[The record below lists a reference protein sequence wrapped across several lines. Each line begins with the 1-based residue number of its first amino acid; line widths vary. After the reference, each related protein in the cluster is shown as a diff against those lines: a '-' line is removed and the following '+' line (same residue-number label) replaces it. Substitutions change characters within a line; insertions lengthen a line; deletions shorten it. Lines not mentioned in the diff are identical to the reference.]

1 MGKKNIGGAVL
12 DDLKALPKKI
22 LKPYYKNG
30 KLNANKVAIDGIPFV
45 IIFYVINKYVQA
57 VVSADGGDMLDKC
70 VKAFSL
76 IFQVKPYFAP
86 SFKLTPLICGIG
98 AGVAFKL
105 FMNSRKKNA
114 KQFRPREEY
123 GSAKWGTDKDFEPYT
138 DSEHIDS
145 ERTKQNVYWD
155 CYQGYSFAG
164 SSQERQFNFTEIERA
179 YYYEHYSDFVDA
191 QNERNEQARH
201 PERNRTIDDV
211 LKNNKTCPEES
222 VIQLGNIDHA
232 VTPDVLAKVSAE
244 FFDEFNKR
252 YGSHIHIL
260 DWALHLD
267 EATPHIHERH
277 VFDAKNK
284 YGELC
289 PQQDKALE
297 ELGFELPDPA
307 KKKGKYNNRKMNF
320 DAECRKLFLE
330 IAQRNGVQV
339 ECEPV
344 YGGAG
349 YLEKQDFIIE
359 NQKKRIAEKQAVL
372 DEITMRVLDMENFVE
387 QVAEDAYEKACE
399 AVSDTMAEQT
409 RAEDIEELRRYK
421 KWLTSD
427 ERKTPKDKRDFVGRC
442 LDNLENRL
450 RGMAQKVAG
459 KVMETLQNPR
469 IKEQKKSE
477 VKEHARKSVRALL
490 EANRKLVEEQRAKV
504 AETPAHKKAR
514 GEELG

>member
-1 MGKKNIGGAVL
+1 MKASRHNGRSGKHGVY
-12 DDLKALPKKI
+12 D
-22 LKPYYKNG
+22 
-30 KLNANKVAIDGIPFV
+30 
-45 IIFYVINKYVQA
+45 
-57 VVSADGGDMLDKC
+57 
-70 VKAFSL
+70 VKH
-76 IFQVKPYFAP
+76 
-86 SFKLTPLICGIG
+86 
-98 AGVAFKL
+98 
-105 FMNSRKKNA
+105 NDR
-114 KQFRPREEY
+114 
-123 GSAKWGTDKDFEPYT
+123 DFDVEH
-138 DSEHIDS
+138 SEHIDS
-145 ERTKQNVYWD
+145 ERTKHNVYWD

-349 YLEKQDFIIE
+349 YLEK
-359 NQKKRIAEKQAVL
+359 
-372 DEITMRVLDMENFVE
+372 
-387 QVAEDAYEKACE
+387 
-399 AVSDTMAEQT
+399 
-409 RAEDIEELRRYK
+409 
-421 KWLTSD
+421 
-427 ERKTPKDKRDFVGRC
+427 
-442 LDNLENRL
+442 
-450 RGMAQKVAG
+450 
-459 KVMETLQNPR
+459 
-469 IKEQKKSE
+469 
-477 VKEHARKSVRALL
+477 
-490 EANRKLVEEQRAKV
+490 
-504 AETPAHKKAR
+504 
-514 GEELG
+514 

>member
-1 MGKKNIGGAVL
+1 MEAYFDNSATTKVL
-12 DDLKALPKKI
+12 DSVKDIVVKTMTEDYGNPAAKHRKGMEAEQYIRDARKIIADTMKVQEKEILFTSGGSESNNMAL
-22 LKPYYKNG
+22 
-30 KLNANKVAIDGIPFV
+30 
-45 IIFYVINKYVQA
+45 
-57 VVSADGGDMLDKC
+57 
-70 VKAFSL
+70 
-76 IFQVKPYFAP
+76 
-86 SFKLTPLICGIG
+86 IG
-98 AGVAFKL
+98 AAWANQRAGKHIISTSIEHPSVYNPLGV
-105 FMNSRKKNA
+105 
-114 KQFRPREEY
+114 
-123 GSAKWGTDKDFEPYT
+123 
-138 DSEHIDS
+138 
-145 ERTKQNVYWD
+145 
-155 CYQGYSFAG
+155 
-164 SSQERQFNFTEIERA
+164 
-179 YYYEHYSDFVDA
+179 
-191 QNERNEQARH
+191 
-201 PERNRTIDDV
+201 
-211 LKNNKTCPEES
+211 
-222 VIQLGNIDHA
+222 
-232 VTPDVLAKVSAE
+232 
-244 FFDEFNKR
+244 
-252 YGSHIHIL
+252 
-260 DWALHLD
+260 
-267 EATPHIHERH
+267 
-277 VFDAKNK
+277 
-284 YGELC
+284 
-289 PQQDKALE
+289 LE

>member
-1 MGKKNIGGAVL
+1 MEAYFDNSATTRVL
-12 DDLKALPKKI
+12 DSVKDIVVKTMTEDYGNPASKHRKGMEAEQYIREARKIIADSMKVQEKEILFTSGGSESNNMALI
-22 LKPYYKNG
+22 GTAWANQRAG
-30 KLNANKVAIDGIPFV
+30 KHIISTAIEH
-45 IIFYVINKYVQA
+45 
-57 VVSADGGDMLDKC
+57 
-70 VKAFSL
+70 
-76 IFQVKPYFAP
+76 P
-86 SFKLTPLICGIG
+86 SVYNPL
-98 AGVAFKL
+98 GV
-105 FMNSRKKNA
+105 
-114 KQFRPREEY
+114 
-123 GSAKWGTDKDFEPYT
+123 
-138 DSEHIDS
+138 
-145 ERTKQNVYWD
+145 
-155 CYQGYSFAG
+155 
-164 SSQERQFNFTEIERA
+164 
-179 YYYEHYSDFVDA
+179 
-191 QNERNEQARH
+191 
-201 PERNRTIDDV
+201 
-211 LKNNKTCPEES
+211 
-222 VIQLGNIDHA
+222 
-232 VTPDVLAKVSAE
+232 
-244 FFDEFNKR
+244 
-252 YGSHIHIL
+252 
-260 DWALHLD
+260 
-267 EATPHIHERH
+267 
-277 VFDAKNK
+277 
-284 YGELC
+284 
-289 PQQDKALE
+289 LE

>member
-1 MGKKNIGGAVL
+1 MASVTPYGYLKDENDGNHWIVDEEAAEIVRLIFKWTIDGLGPYQIAKLLQEKKVEIPAVHM
-12 DDLKALPKKI
+12 ARFGQGNNRNKKVKDPYGWGSSTVVGI
-22 LKPYYKNG
+22 LKKREYLGHTVNFKTQKHFKDKKSHYVSEDNW
-30 KLNANKVAIDGIPFV
+30 V
-45 IIFYVINKYVQA
+45 I
-57 VVSADGGDMLDKC
+57 
-70 VKAFSL
+70 
-76 IFQVKPYFAP
+76 
-86 SFKLTPLICGIG
+86 
-98 AGVAFKL
+98 
-105 FMNSRKKNA
+105 
-114 KQFRPREEY
+114 
-123 GSAKWGTDKDFEPYT
+123 FE
-138 DSEHIDS
+138 
-145 ERTKQNVYWD
+145 N
-155 CYQGYSFAG
+155 
-164 SSQERQFNFTEIERA
+164 
-179 YYYEHYSDFVDA
+179 
-191 QNERNEQARH
+191 
-201 PERNRTIDDV
+201 
-211 LKNNKTCPEES
+211 
-222 VIQLGNIDHA
+222 A

>member
-1 MGKKNIGGAVL
+1 MKASRHNGRSGKHGVY
-12 DDLKALPKKI
+12 D
-22 LKPYYKNG
+22 
-30 KLNANKVAIDGIPFV
+30 
-45 IIFYVINKYVQA
+45 
-57 VVSADGGDMLDKC
+57 
-70 VKAFSL
+70 VKH
-76 IFQVKPYFAP
+76 
-86 SFKLTPLICGIG
+86 
-98 AGVAFKL
+98 
-105 FMNSRKKNA
+105 NDR
-114 KQFRPREEY
+114 
-123 GSAKWGTDKDFEPYT
+123 DFDVEH
-138 DSEHIDS
+138 SEHIDS

-427 ERKTPKDKRDFVGRC
+427 ERKTPKVKSLLNQHLWILAMSFCFCKLLHNIGTIFICAVSHFLIEVIQVICRIGWMLSECGKHFEFTKAVCIGTLFCIR
-442 LDNLENRL
+442 
-450 RGMAQKVAG
+450 AG
-459 KVMETLQNPR
+459 FIFNIRT
-469 IKEQKKSE
+469 
-477 VKEHARKSVRALL
+477 
-490 EANRKLVEEQRAKV
+490 
-504 AETPAHKKAR
+504 
-514 GEELG
+514 ELCRWWTV

>member
-1 MGKKNIGGAVL
+1 MEAYFDNSATTKVL
-12 DDLKALPKKI
+12 DSVKDIVVKTMTEDYGNPAAKHRKGMEAEQYIREARKI
-22 LKPYYKNG
+22 I
-30 KLNANKVAIDGIPFV
+30 ADSMKVQEKEILFT
-45 IIFYVINKYVQA
+45 
-57 VVSADGGDMLDKC
+57 SGGSESNNM
-70 VKAFSL
+70 A
-76 IFQVKPYFAP
+76 
-86 SFKLTPLICGIG
+86 LICTAWANQR
-98 AGVAFKL
+98 AGKHIISTAI
-105 FMNSRKKNA
+105 
-114 KQFRPREEY
+114 
-123 GSAKWGTDKDFEPYT
+123 
-138 DSEHIDS
+138 EHPS
-145 ERTKQNVYWD
+145 VY
-155 CYQGYSFAG
+155 
-164 SSQERQFNFTEIERA
+164 N
-179 YYYEHYSDFVDA
+179 
-191 QNERNEQARH
+191 
-201 PERNRTIDDV
+201 P
-211 LKNNKTCPEES
+211 
-222 VIQLGNIDHA
+222 LG
-232 VTPDVLAKVSAE
+232 V
-244 FFDEFNKR
+244 
-252 YGSHIHIL
+252 
-260 DWALHLD
+260 
-267 EATPHIHERH
+267 
-277 VFDAKNK
+277 
-284 YGELC
+284 
-289 PQQDKALE
+289 LE